1 VIGGWGKLQ
10 APLWPL
16 GHFEKMA
23 ARGWLEALRV
33 PSYLLQAYRLLEW
46 KCQGHDIFKFA
57 SVKQSIRSKDTDFK
71 GELQW
76 FRLRIADSVK
86 LGSSHQERRPSDLL
100 MILLCIQI
108 GVQWILP

>member
-1 VIGGWGKLQ
+1 VRKPAWFVICGWGKLQ

-46 KCQGHDIFKFA
+46 KCQGHDIFKVA
-57 SVKQSIRSKDTDFK
+57 SVKQSIRSKDTEFK

-76 FRLRIADSVK
+76 
-86 LGSSHQERRPSDLL
+86 
-100 MILLCIQI
+100 
-108 GVQWILP
+108 